1 MPAPVHNPAAQ
12 ALPHMAHT
20 PDPQPPQHTP
30 AAAAVTAA
38 RPRIRDQIA
47 ENPLAS
53 LLGAVIVVL
62 LGFNLT
68 ITHDRINR
76 LENTV
81 DARFAQVDARFAQ
94 VDARFAQV
102 DARFAQVDARF
113 AQVDARFASLE
124 SGVAEIN
131 LKLTALI
138 AHLNATDAVDAALE
152 GRLTGADTG
161 ERNRRTSL
169 NAAGAA
175 RAASRRPRRATG
187 PGPGPGSWRCP
198 RSLKRS
204 EASARSRPT
213 PCGHTSAIRSRG

>member
-20 PDPQPPQHTP
+20 PDPEPPQHTP
-30 AAAAVTAA
+30 AAAAATA

-68 ITHDRINR
+68 FTHDRINR
-76 LENTV
+76 LEDKV
-81 DARFAQVDARFAQ
+81 DAGFD
-94 VDARFAQV
+94 
-102 DARFAQVDARF
+102 
-113 AQVDARFASLE
+113 SLE
-124 SGVAEIN
+124 SDVAEIN

-152 GRLTGADTG
+152 GRLTGDGA
-161 ERNRRTSL
+161 
-169 NAAGAA
+169 NATAE
-175 RAASRRPRRATG
+175 PR
-187 PGPGPGSWRCP
+187 
-198 RSLKRS
+198 
-204 EASARSRPT
+204 
-213 PCGHTSAIRSRG
+213 

>member
-30 AAAAVTAA
+30 AAAATAA

-81 DARFAQVDARFAQ
+81 DARFAQIDARF
-94 VDARFAQV
+94 D
-102 DARFAQVDARF
+102 
-113 AQVDARFASLE
+113 SLE
-124 SGVAEIN
+124 SDVAEIN

-138 AHLNATDAVDAALE
+138 AHLNATEAVDAALE
-152 GRLTGADTG
+152 GRL
-161 ERNRRTSL
+161 
-169 NAAGAA
+169 AGAGA
-175 RAASRRPRRATG
+175 NATDQPR
-187 PGPGPGSWRCP
+187 
-198 RSLKRS
+198 
-204 EASARSRPT
+204 
-213 PCGHTSAIRSRG
+213 

>member
-30 AAAAVTAA
+30 DTPDPQPPQHTPDTPDPQPPQHTPAAAAATPA

-68 ITHDRINR
+68 VTHDRINR
-76 LENTV
+76 IEDRIIRFENKV
-81 DARFAQVDARFAQ
+81 DARFAQVDARF
-94 VDARFAQV
+94 D
-102 DARFAQVDARF
+102 
-113 AQVDARFASLE
+113 SLE

-138 AHLNATDAVDAALE
+138 AHLNATEAVDAALE
-152 GRLTGADTG
+152 GRLTGADTA
-161 ERNRRTSL
+161 
-169 NAAGAA
+169 NATDQ
-175 RAASRRPRRATG
+175 PR
-187 PGPGPGSWRCP
+187 
-198 RSLKRS
+198 
-204 EASARSRPT
+204 
-213 PCGHTSAIRSRG
+213 

>member
-30 AAAAVTAA
+30 AAAAATAA

-81 DARFAQVDARFAQ
+81 DARFAQIDARFAQ
-94 VDARFAQV
+94 VDARF
-102 DARFAQVDARF
+102 D
-113 AQVDARFASLE
+113 SLE
-124 SGVAEIN
+124 SDVAEIN

-138 AHLNATDAVDAALE
+138 AHLNATEAVDAALE
-152 GRLTGADTG
+152 GRL
-161 ERNRRTSL
+161 
-169 NAAGAA
+169 AGAGA
-175 RAASRRPRRATG
+175 NATDQPR
-187 PGPGPGSWRCP
+187 
-198 RSLKRS
+198 
-204 EASARSRPT
+204 
-213 PCGHTSAIRSRG
+213 

>member
-20 PDPQPPQHTP
+20 PDPQPPQHTV
-30 AAAAVTAA
+30 AAATATA

-53 LLGAVIVVL
+53 LLGALIVVL

-68 ITHDRINR
+68 FTHDRINR
-76 LENTV
+76 LEDTV
-81 DARFAQVDARFAQ
+81 DARFAQI
-94 VDARFAQV
+94 
-102 DARFAQVDARF
+102 DARF

-138 AHLNATDAVDAALE
+138 AALNATDAVDAALE
-152 GRLTGADTG
+152 GRLTGAG
-161 ERNRRTSL
+161 A
-169 NAAGAA
+169 NATAE
-175 RAASRRPRRATG
+175 PR
-187 PGPGPGSWRCP
+187 
-198 RSLKRS
+198 
-204 EASARSRPT
+204 
-213 PCGHTSAIRSRG
+213 

>member
-12 ALPHMAHT
+12 ALPHMADTPDPQPPQHTADTADT

-30 AAAAVTAA
+30 AAADTPDPEPPQHTPAAAAATA

-53 LLGAVIVVL
+53 LLGALIVVL

-68 ITHDRINR
+68 FTHDRINR
-76 LENTV
+76 LEDTV

-94 VDARFAQV
+94 I

-138 AHLNATDAVDAALE
+138 AALNATDAVDAALE
-152 GRLTGADTG
+152 GRLTGAG
-161 ERNRRTSL
+161 A
-169 NAAGAA
+169 NATAE
-175 RAASRRPRRATG
+175 P
-187 PGPGPGSWRCP
+187 
-198 RSLKRS
+198 
-204 EASARSRPT
+204 
-213 PCGHTSAIRSRG
+213 H

>member
-20 PDPQPPQHTP
+20 PDPQPPRHTP
-30 AAAAVTAA
+30 AAAAATAA

-81 DARFAQVDARFAQ
+81 DARFAQVDARF
-94 VDARFAQV
+94 D
-102 DARFAQVDARF
+102 
-113 AQVDARFASLE
+113 SLE
-124 SGVAEIN
+124 SDVAEIN

-138 AHLNATDAVDAALE
+138 AHLNATEAVDAALE
-152 GRLTGADTG
+152 GRL
-161 ERNRRTSL
+161 
-169 NAAGAA
+169 AGAGA
-175 RAASRRPRRATG
+175 NATDQPR
-187 PGPGPGSWRCP
+187 
-198 RSLKRS
+198 
-204 EASARSRPT
+204 
-213 PCGHTSAIRSRG
+213 

>member
-12 ALPHMAHT
+12 ALPHMADT

-30 AAAAVTAA
+30 AAAAAIA

-68 ITHDRINR
+68 FTHDRINR
-76 LENTV
+76 LEDKV
-81 DARFAQVDARFAQ
+81 DAGFD
-94 VDARFAQV
+94 
-102 DARFAQVDARF
+102 
-113 AQVDARFASLE
+113 SLE
-124 SGVAEIN
+124 SDVAEIN

-152 GRLTGADTG
+152 GRLTGDGA
-161 ERNRRTSL
+161 
-169 NAAGAA
+169 NATDQ
-175 RAASRRPRRATG
+175 PR
-187 PGPGPGSWRCP
+187 
-198 RSLKRS
+198 
-204 EASARSRPT
+204 
-213 PCGHTSAIRSRG
+213 

>member
-20 PDPQPPQHTP
+20 PDPQPPQHTAHTP
-30 AAAAVTAA
+30 DPQPPQHTAHTPDPQPPQHTAAAVAATA

-53 LLGAVIVVL
+53 LLGGLIVVL

-68 ITHDRINR
+68 FTHDRINR
-76 LENTV
+76 LEDTV

-138 AHLNATDAVDAALE
+138 AALNATDAVDAALE
-152 GRLTGADTG
+152 GRLTGDGA
-161 ERNRRTSL
+161 
-169 NAAGAA
+169 NA
-175 RAASRRPRRATG
+175 TDQ
-187 PGPGPGSWRCP
+187 P
-198 RSLKRS
+198 RS
-204 EASARSRPT
+204 
-213 PCGHTSAIRSRG
+213 GTSSTLPH